1 MSFSEQKLKMAK
13 LYINT
18 RDELCCIETD
28 LIAVVQANGNYSK
41 IVYITKKEVILTTS
55 ISKLEVSLKSYN
67 NKKNRFIRLGR
78 SYIINHSYLTRI
90 DVLKQIMVLSDNDKN
105 EIRVPIPKNILKSYK
120 NAIAKSIKIKENK
133 EDENNNIG

>member
-1 MSFSEQKLKMAK
+1 MAK

-28 LIAVVQANGNYSK
+28 LITVVQANGNYSK
-41 IVYITKKEVILTTS
+41 IVYITKKEVILTIS

>member
-1 MSFSEQKLKMAK
+1 MAK

>member
-1 MSFSEQKLKMAK
+1 MAK

-41 IVYITKKEVILTTS
+41 IVYITKKEVILTIS